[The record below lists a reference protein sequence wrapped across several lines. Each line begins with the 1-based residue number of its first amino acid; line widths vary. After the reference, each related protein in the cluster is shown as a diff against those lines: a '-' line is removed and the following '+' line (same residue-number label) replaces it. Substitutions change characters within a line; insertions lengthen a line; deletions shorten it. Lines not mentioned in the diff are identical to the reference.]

1 MKLNFNFP
9 ISDLDGNEIPE
20 SNLGKTIANV
30 LVSARDGDALKLW
43 DIALKLQKGTEL
55 DLDTSDTQML
65 KDRIKNADSI
75 TILVKAQAL
84 QVFQE

>member
-65 KDRIKNADSI
+65 KDRIKNADTI
-75 TILVKAQAL
+75 TVLVKAQAL